1 MKKYILFLLAFVSV
15 CVQGMEDVP
24 RESLSG
30 IDEIIVYPMQDK
42 EEVGHVS
49 DVKNLLQKLREY
61 EVESQ
66 EGLENFWQTLDKI
79 LEYGN
84 TKEIDEVN
92 NIVKDLLKSGKIKVD
107 TVFEKFEYGKILDVS
122 EIDKTLISLYVKNL
136 FRTFSY
142 EENIFDMIKYLVEKE
157 AAIGRPDIRNST
169 GAVLQHNITRDY
181 APISDRKKES
191 KELEQAFKILE
202 FLVINGPDLLHD
214 IAEEFRARVEQ
225 WYLGKGKDVISFL
238 ESVLKFQDVQDKEKL
253 FIDALKEREK
263 RLPILTYIDFFNP
276 TRKARLFLSLMLRDI
291 IKKINE
297 SEKIDFKQMPLYR
310 LYKLVKDGQ
319 VELPVT
325 EFDKTVRSLEEIIKE
340 IFKDIGIDLSEI
352 NFENTSFD
360 EFLRYLLGQI
370 KAKKI
375 EDRQFSRVDKAYD
388 KLVKYLYERER
399 EQRARK
405 LLLKEKEELEADED
419 DEDDQSVGK
428 IRFKDGKEIKYP
440 KVLL

>member
-1 MKKYILFLLAFVSV
+1 MKKYILFLLVFVSV

-30 IDEIIVYPMQDK
+30 IDEIIVYPMRDK

-49 DVKNLLQKLREY
+49 DVKNLLQKLREHN
-61 EVESQ
+61 
-66 EGLENFWQTLDKI
+66 LENQKELKSFWQTLDNI
-79 LEYGN
+79 LQHGN
-84 TKEIDEVN
+84 TKEIDEAN
-92 NIVKDLLKSGKIKVD
+92 NIVKDLLESGKIKVD
-107 TVFEKFEYGKILDVS
+107 TIFEKFEHEKNLYKPEV
-122 EIDKTLISLYVKNL
+122 DKTLLLLYVKNL
-136 FRTFSY
+136 FRAFSY
-142 EENIFDMIKYLVEKE
+142 KENIFGMIKYLVEKE
-157 AAIGRPDIRNST
+157 AAIGKQDIEGPIST
-169 GAVLQHNITRDY
+169 VLNYNIERDFT
-181 APISDRKKES
+181 PISDREKET
-191 KELEQAFKILE
+191 KELEQLFKILE
-202 FLVINGPDLLHD
+202 FFVINGVDFLYD
-214 IAEEFRARVEQ
+214 IAEESRTRLS
-225 WYLGKGKDVISFL
+225 WYPCKGSDGIGFL

-253 FIDALKEREK
+253 LIDALKEREK
-263 RLPILTYIDFFNP
+263 KLSILTYIDFFNP

-297 SEKIDFKQMPLYR
+297 SEKIDFKQMPLYK

-325 EFDKTVRSLEEIIKE
+325 EFEKTVRSIEEIIKE

-375 EDRQFSRVDKAYD
+375 EDRQFTRVDKAYD

-399 EQRARK
+399 EQIARK
-405 LLLKEKEELEADED
+405 LLLKEKEELEANED
-419 DEDDQSVGK
+419 DKDDESMGK
-428 IRFKDGKEIKYP
+428 IRFKNGRETKFP
-440 KVLL
+440 KILF